1 MAATFT
7 KVPESVTVKLGLK
20 AQYEA
25 EVELGDGRILKRRL
39 ALAEVEIE
47 GVRRPV
53 LFAIGGEGERALLG
67 YTTLEILGF
76 KVNPVTGKLE
86 KTVAI
91 EYLETMAGGTPVVCS
106 NTSSL
111 PEVAGDAALLVDPTD
126 VRALMGAME
135 QVPADEHLRAELRA
149 RGLKGAKQFTWE
161 RAARETLEVYRQA
174 MRGMSSG
181 QSPL

>member
-1 MAATFT
+1 MGETRVQFEIYGPEGKSIKLEALVDTAATFT
-7 KVPESVTVKLGLK
+7 KVPESVAVKLGLK

-53 LFAIGGEGERALLG
+53 LVAIGGEGERALLG

-86 KTVAI
+86 KAVAI
-91 EYLETMAGGTPVVCS
+91 EYLETMACGTPVITS
-106 NTSSL
+106 NALSL
-111 PEVAGDAALLVDPTD
+111 PEVWWAPRCTYPGRGDGTGAEG
-126 VRALMGAME
+126 RA
-135 QVPADEHLRAELRA
+135 P
-149 RGLKGAKQFTWE
+149 
-161 RAARETLEVYRQA
+161 
-174 MRGMSSG
+174 
-181 QSPL
+181 

>member
-1 MAATFT
+1 MGETRVQFEIYGPEGKSIKLEALVDTAATFT
-7 KVPESVTVKLGLK
+7 KVPESVAVKLGLK

-53 LFAIGGEGERALLG
+53 LVAIGGEGERALLG

-86 KTVAI
+86 KAVAI
-91 EYLETMAGGTPVVCS
+91 EYQYLRIGNSECKCEPALSLAKADLRPH
-106 NTSSL
+106 SS
-111 PEVAGDAALLVDPTD
+111 E
-126 VRALMGAME
+126 
-135 QVPADEHLRAELRA
+135 
-149 RGLKGAKQFTWE
+149 F
-161 RAARETLEVYRQA
+161 
-174 MRGMSSG
+174 S
-181 QSPL
+181 